1 MTLND
6 FSPARIEAWLDEHGR
21 GAWIAAIVL
30 GFIAFWPLG
39 LALLLW
45 MLWRG
50 KAGSRS
56 GGCRSRSRKASTFN
70 NAAFNNAA
78 FDNAA
83 FAAHHEET
91 LRRLDE
97 DARAFEEHL
106 RAQAAERDREAFEAF
121 MRSRNDEATPASGS
135 TR

>member
-6 FSPARIEAWLDEHGR
+6 FSPARIEAWLDDHGR

-70 NAAFNNAA
+70 NAAF
-78 FDNAA
+78 DNAA

-97 DARAFEEHL
+97 DARAFEDHL

-121 MRSRNDEATPASGS
+121 MRSRSRVTPPASGS
-135 TR
+135 PR

>member
-1 MTLND
+1 MWVND
-6 FSPARIEAWLDEHGR
+6 ISPARIEAWLDDHGR

-50 KAGSRS
+50 KAGSKS
-56 GGCRSRSRKASTFN
+56 GSCGRRSRKTR
-70 NAAFNNAA
+70 A

-97 DARAFEEHL
+97 DAGAFEEHL

-121 MRSRNDEATPASGS
+121 MRSRNDAENMWGGPS
-135 TR
+135 R

>member
-30 GFIAFWPLG
+30 GFIAFWPIG

-56 GGCRSRSRKASTFN
+56 GGCRSRSRKANT
-70 NAAFNNAA
+70 

-97 DARAFEEHL
+97 DARAFEDHL
-106 RAQAAERDREAFEAF
+106 RAQTAERDRTEFEAF
-121 MRSRNDEATPASGS
+121 MARRNVQAGAPAPEAQ
-135 TR
+135 

>member
-6 FSPARIEAWLDEHGR
+6 FSPARIEAWLDDHGR

-70 NAAFNNAA
+70 NAAF
-78 FDNAA
+78 DNAA

-97 DARAFEEHL
+97 DARAFEDHL

-121 MRSRNDEATPASGS
+121 MRSRSRVTPPASGPP
-135 TR
+135 R

>member
-1 MTLND
+1 VTLND
-6 FSPARIEAWLDEHGR
+6 FSPARIEAWLDDHGR

-70 NAAFNNAA
+70 NAAF
-78 FDNAA
+78 DNAA

-97 DARAFEEHL
+97 DARAFEDHL

-121 MRSRNDEATPASGS
+121 MRSRSRVTPPASGS
-135 TR
+135 PR

>member
-30 GFIAFWPLG
+30 GFIAFWPIG

-56 GGCRSRSRKASTFN
+56 GGCRSRSRKAN
-70 NAAFNNAA
+70 AFN
-78 FDNAA
+78 NAA

-97 DARAFEEHL
+97 DARAFEDHL
-106 RAQAAERDREAFEAF
+106 RAQAAERDRTEFEAF
-121 MRSRNDEATPASGS
+121 MARRNVQAGAPAPEAQ
-135 TR
+135 

>member
-1 MTLND
+1 VTLND

>member
-1 MTLND
+1 VTLND
-6 FSPARIEAWLDEHGR
+6 FSPAKIEARLDDHGR

-30 GFIAFWPLG
+30 GFIAFWPIG

-56 GGCRSRSRKASTFN
+56 GGCRSRSRKTR
-70 NAAFNNAA
+70 A

-97 DARAFEEHL
+97 DAGAFEEHL
-106 RAQAAERDREAFEAF
+106 RAQAAERDRTEFEAF
-121 MRSRNDEATPASGS
+121 MARRNAHAGAPSPEAQ
-135 TR
+135 

>member
-6 FSPARIEAWLDEHGR
+6 FSPARIEASLDDHGR

-50 KAGSRS
+50 KAGSKS
-56 GGCRSRSRKASTFN
+56 GSCRRRSRKTR
-70 NAAFNNAA
+70 A

-97 DARAFEEHL
+97 DAGAFEEHL
-106 RAQAAERDREAFEAF
+106 RAQAAERDRETFEAF
-121 MRSRNDEATPASGS
+121 MARRNAQAGAPAREAQ
-135 TR
+135 

>member
-56 GGCRSRSRKASTFN
+56 GGCRSRSREAS
-70 NAAFNNAA
+70 AFNNAA

-97 DARAFEEHL
+97 DARAFEDHL

-121 MRSRNDEATPASGS
+121 MRSRSRVTPPASGS

>member
-1 MTLND
+1 MTLSD

-56 GGCRSRSRKASTFN
+56 GGCRSRSRKAS
-70 NAAFNNAA
+70 ALNNAA

-83 FAAHHEET
+83 FAAHYEET
-91 LRRLDE
+91 LHRLDE
-97 DARAFEEHL
+97 DARAFEAHL
-106 RAQAAERDREAFEAF
+106 RAQAAERDRETFEAF
-121 MRSRNDEATPASGS
+121 MRSRNDAATPARGS
-135 TR
+135 R

>member
-1 MTLND
+1 M
-6 FSPARIEAWLDEHGR
+6 P
-21 GAWIAAIVL
+21 
-30 GFIAFWPLG
+30 PLG

-56 GGCRSRSRKASTFN
+56 GGCRSRSRKAS
-70 NAAFNNAA
+70 AFN
-78 FDNAA
+78 NAA

-97 DARAFEEHL
+97 DARAFEDHL
-106 RAQAAERDREAFEAF
+106 RAQAAERDRTEFEAF
-121 MRSRNDEATPASGS
+121 MARRNAQAGAPAPEAQ
-135 TR
+135 

>member
-1 MTLND
+1 MTLKD
-6 FSPARIEAWLDEHGR
+6 LSPANIEAWLDGHGR

-30 GFIAFWPLG
+30 GFIAFWPIG

-50 KAGSRS
+50 KAESRI
-56 GGCRSRSRKASTFN
+56 GRCRRQTGKAR
-70 NAAFNNAA
+70 A

-91 LRRLDE
+91 LLRLDE
-97 DARAFEEHL
+97 DARAFEDHL
-106 RAQAAERDREAFEAF
+106 RAQAQERDREAFEAF
-121 MRSRNDEATPASGS
+121 MRSRNRVTPATSGS
-135 TR
+135 PR

>member
-6 FSPARIEAWLDEHGR
+6 FSPARIEAWLDDHGR

-56 GGCRSRSRKASTFN
+56 SSCRRRSRKTR
-70 NAAFNNAA
+70 A

-83 FAAHHEET
+83 FAAHHEDT

-97 DARAFEEHL
+97 DAGAFEEHL
-106 RAQAAERDREAFEAF
+106 RAQAAERDRETFEAF
-121 MRSRNDEATPASGS
+121 MQSRNGTTNPADGPS
-135 TR
+135 R

>member
-1 MTLND
+1 MTLSD

-56 GGCRSRSRKASTFN
+56 GGCRSRSRKAS
-70 NAAFNNAA
+70 AFNNAA

-135 TR
+135 PR